1 MTERSDVAAD
11 GTGGGTDGSAV
22 VDDDDDDAVVTIV
35 TDDDTVTFAVRSEL
49 EQGGSTTEWISM
61 DAENVVDVGERQ

>member
-22 VDDDDDDAVVTIV
+22 VDDEDDAVVTIV

-61 DAENVVDVGERQ
+61 DAEHVVDVGERQ